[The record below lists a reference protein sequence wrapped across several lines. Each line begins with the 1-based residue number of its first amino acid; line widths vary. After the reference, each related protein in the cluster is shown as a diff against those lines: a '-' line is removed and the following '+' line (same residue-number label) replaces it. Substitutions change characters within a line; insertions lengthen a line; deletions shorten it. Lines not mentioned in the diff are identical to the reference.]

1 MPFDA
6 LTAPP
11 GPPPRAAWHRLAGV
25 LLLGLLLS
33 VSAAAVGR
41 ALFGPSLLS
50 DLLGALGFAFAMLP
64 LAVRG
69 TPAPLPAPAPAM
81 APQPLAPIGDLAPT
95 PAATAAVA
103 AELQRYREVAGILHG
118 QVDDAIGDT
127 EGAAMGLIQDLN
139 ALNDAARALMEDL
152 AEAEARAVAS
162 KQEGQ
167 GDVES
172 MRAAMEAL
180 RVRLAARS
188 AQIEAN
194 RTVYESIAREAEGF
208 ARAISDIGRIATQT
222 RLLAL
227 NATIEAARAGDAG
240 KGFAVVA
247 QEVRALAGQS
257 AQVAEGVT
265 SGLARLRDLMR
276 ARLSDALDSEADHAL
291 LDSAEGQAAGAAQ
304 AFERI
309 ASASTSALMV
319 TSAHGQRIRG
329 HITEALGAMQFQ
341 DIVRQRLQHV
351 GESVERVGLH
361 AGWLAE
367 ALQEHRAVE
376 SVEVTLLR
384 PMEKSYVMHGQRRV
398 HGNAPGEEGPA
409 IELF

>member
-11 GPPPRAAWHRLAGV
+11 EPPAHMARRRLAGV
-25 LLLGLLLS
+25 FLLGMLLS
-33 VSAAAVGR
+33 ISAAAGGR
-41 ALFGPSLLS
+41 ALLGASLLS
-50 DLLGALGFAFAMLP
+50 DLLGALGFAFALLP
-64 LAVRG
+64 LLVRG
-69 TPAPLPAPAPAM
+69 AAMPQAAPLPALVSQPLPATEVKAPAP
-81 APQPLAPIGDLAPT
+81 PPT
-95 PAATAAVA
+95 TAVA

-118 QVDDAIGDT
+118 QVNDAIADT

-139 ALNDAARALMEDL
+139 ALNAAARGLMEDL
-152 AEAEARAVAS
+152 AEAETRAVAS
-162 KQEGQ
+162 RQEGM
-167 GDVES
+167 GDVER
-172 MRAAMEAL
+172 MRAAMEGL
-180 RVRLAARS
+180 RARLAART

-194 RTVYESIAREAEGF
+194 RGVYEGIAREAEGF

-227 NATIEAARAGDAG
+227 NATIEAARAGAAG

-265 SGLARLRDLMR
+265 CGLARLRDLMR

-291 LDSAEGQAAGAAQ
+291 LDGAEDQAAGAAQ
-304 AFERI
+304 AFERL
-309 ASASTSALMV
+309 ASASTAALLL
-319 TSAHGQRIRG
+319 TSAHGQRISG

-351 GESVERVGLH
+351 GVSVERIGLH

-376 SVEVTLLR
+376 SVELALLR